1 MRTAEYLVSQSDRL
15 ATGEATVDRNVLLV
29 STSANICVAM
39 NMIGGSQTHPQQRST
54 AHVWWKNSET
64 LIILYSL
71 ELTGLDQTY
80 TYRRS
85 TLVHFRAYWDLD
97 TTSIYT
103 PCTSM
108 PPVPKHAYLKDIT
121 FLNSTK
127 GHLNVKQKISNE
139 VDLLSPSEVT
149 GVPIPPFP
157 IFPIPDF
164 RTTTLKFLTPK
175 KAGNALVT
183 SLVSQVSMGGGDCL
197 PSGYKHTSSHTHDIQ
212 TRNDNKFVD
221 HIKSF
226 SVQELN
232 PLPVAR

>member
-1 MRTAEYLVSQSDRL
+1 MTQIDFVFCLRME
-15 ATGEATVDRNVLLV
+15 VLLV

-139 VDLLSPSEVT
+139 VDLLSPSGEYYPMTSPDLGEVRESVKLLLT
-149 GVPIPPFP
+149 KNYSGRTPA
-157 IFPIPDF
+157 F
-164 RTTTLKFLTPK
+164 R
-175 KAGNALVT
+175 AGAL
-183 SLVSQVSMGGGDCL
+183 
-197 PSGYKHTSSHTHDIQ
+197 I
-212 TRNDNKFVD
+212 
-221 HIKSF
+221 
-226 SVQELN
+226 N
-232 PLPVAR
+232 PLGSAQLRIL